1 MMRLSL
7 LLAAL
12 FILPFTLF
20 GCAATPQAMDYNALP
35 GSDHMAKGPGLF
47 SRDQKGAYDGG
58 YTIYSTRAPGE
69 KVISPTT
76 TRTPTEHSRR
86 ESPRAQ
92 SDAHRHYQAFEA
104 WQRFKRLPEDAPER
118 RAFQQWQKWQ
128 RFRHW
133 QKQHR

>member
-7 LLAAL
+7 LLAVL
-12 FILPFTLF
+12 ILPLTLF
-20 GCAATPQAMDYNALP
+20 GCAVTPQPIDYNALP

-47 SRDQKGAYDGG
+47 SRDQKGGYDGG
-58 YTIYSTRAPGE
+58 YTLYSTAKQPR
-69 KVISPTT
+69 KSSSR
-76 TRTPTEHSRR
+76 TRSN
-86 ESPRAQ
+86 
-92 SDAHRHYQAFEA
+92 AHQQYTAFEA
-104 WQRFKRLPEDAPER
+104 WQRFKRLSRDAPER